1 MKSLVKLSI
10 ISAILACEASQGR
23 AQNLVQNI
31 TIALSGYVQGTNSD
45 NGSNA
50 TQTASAT
57 QVTTKS
63 MIQGLGT
70 LLGTNFSAKAQLQ
83 FVLDTSGVLQA
94 VVVNNG
100 GQQTDVTAFFSVT
113 DGSSVTKS
121 KTNDSTGVGSQT
133 EYVIRE
139 FALANPGGLNFDVQG
154 FTVLTASTT
163 AGTGGTTKTLIQFA
177 ATVSGSGTDTNGNTT
192 VLKGTI
198 AGTKN

>member
-1 MKSLVKLSI
+1 MKNLVKLSI
-10 ISAILACEASQGR
+10 ISAILAFEASQGR

-57 QVTTKS
+57 QATTKS
-63 MIQGLGT
+63 VIQGLGT

-94 VVVNNG
+94 VVINNG

-113 DGSSVTKS
+113 DGSPVTKS
-121 KTNDSTGVGSQT
+121 KTNDNNNCQ
-133 EYVIRE
+133 R
-139 FALANPGGLNFDVQG
+139 
-154 FTVLTASTT
+154 
-163 AGTGGTTKTLIQFA
+163 
-177 ATVSGSGTDTNGNTT
+177 
-192 VLKGTI
+192 
-198 AGTKN
+198 